1 MSSVEKWWC
10 EIRRVWKNPTFQS
23 KFAPVFGV
31 CSGGWEEEK
40 TDFLKIYYTAEV
52 IETIPYSGVMS
63 MLLVYG
69 EYVCLSAECHGKSLK
84 NLFVRSIIVGWKIYA
99 CTGGRLSRL

>member
-1 MSSVEKWWC
+1 MSSVEKWRC

-31 CSGGWEEEK
+31 CVPGVGK
-40 TDFLKIYYTAEV
+40 RRNGFFKIYYTAEV
-52 IETIPYSGVMS
+52 IKTILYSGVKS

-69 EYVCLSAECHGKSLK
+69 EYVCLSVECHGKSLK
-84 NLFVRSIIVGWKIYA
+84 NLFVGSIIVGYGRYA